1 MEVSIE
7 NVGMVT
13 SSDLHINVAWKHH
26 MEQSY
31 RKLSI
36 GKVEP
41 EQIYKGISQ
50 DDVQDWCPS
59 QNAES
64 GSDSD
69 LDKATT
75 EGPEGNKE

>member
-1 MEVSIE
+1 
-7 NVGMVT
+7 MVR
-13 SSDLHINVAWKHH
+13 SSDLHFNVAWKNH

-59 QNAES
+59 QNAGSVDNDYKMNSE
-64 GSDSD
+64 SDSD
-69 LDKATT
+69 LDRATT
-75 EGPEGNKE
+75 DGRD